1 MILFYNVDYFKSAC
15 TKAFTGNIYRAK
27 KVSFSFIDRL
37 VQIICIIELKEFC
50 RSMFCLLALLLR
62 LFTGL

>member
-27 KVSFSFIDRL
+27 R
-37 VQIICIIELKEFC
+37 
-50 RSMFCLLALLLR
+50 LALVSLIVWYR
-62 LFTGL
+62 LYTRG